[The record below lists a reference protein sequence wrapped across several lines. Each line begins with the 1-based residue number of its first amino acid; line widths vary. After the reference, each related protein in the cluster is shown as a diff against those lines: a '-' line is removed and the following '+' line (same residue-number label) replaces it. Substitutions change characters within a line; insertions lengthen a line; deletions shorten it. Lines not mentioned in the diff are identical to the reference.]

1 MRHPGGTLRTVATH
15 LGQDRSPSVGPT
27 NLLYHTQNSP
37 KTGYDVWVLPLEGN
51 RKPVLLLGEQFNEWG
66 AVFSPDMHWIAYAS
80 TETNPANVFVRRF
93 RVSEAGFPG
102 SSGGKWQVSKDGGN
116 WPRWRIQNEIAF
128 LTSFRD
134 RAKVAATVHTQGSE
148 FGGDVPKL
156 LFTGPLDTGFD
167 VTPDGQRF
175 LLAVPRI
182 QTTGPAPLAIVLNW
196 PALLKK

>member
-128 LTSFRD
+128 LTRSST
-134 RAKVAATVHTQGSE
+134 AWKICIGNQTSGA
-148 FGGDVPKL
+148 
-156 LFTGPLDTGFD
+156 
-167 VTPDGQRF
+167 RF
-175 LLAVPRI
+175 CGR
-182 QTTGPAPLAIVLNW
+182 TSS
-196 PALLKK
+196 